1 MSTKHV
7 GRKAKKK
14 KGDGLRLR
22 MTQTL
27 KDTDW
32 LDLF

>member
-1 MSTKHV
+1 MLEQKQ
-7 GRKAKKK
+7 RKK